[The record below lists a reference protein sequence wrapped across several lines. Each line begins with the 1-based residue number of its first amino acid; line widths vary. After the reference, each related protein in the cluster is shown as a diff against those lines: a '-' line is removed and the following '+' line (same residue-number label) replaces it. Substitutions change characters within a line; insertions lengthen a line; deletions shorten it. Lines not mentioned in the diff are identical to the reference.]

1 MFSSF
6 KTYKIPV
13 LYVCLS
19 VLYIVISDKIVL
31 SILGEPIHNFFIHAS
46 KAFIFIVVTG
56 LILYFIIRRDLASLH
71 KSHQALEEKEKQL
84 RESEQL
90 YRRLV
95 ELSPDMILVHK
106 QGTCLFVNCAG
117 ARMLGFDDPQ
127 ELIGQSIFDYIHP
140 DFHELVKERI
150 EKMMTHYQVVDHVEQ
165 QIIRRDGTIIDV
177 DVAATPIQYNN
188 QDAVMVV
195 VRDITDK
202 KKVEDALRKA
212 DTLSIAGSLAAGV
225 AHEIRNPLTVL
236 KGFIQL
242 FNKEGQT
249 HFPYTSIMLS
259 EVDRIELI
267 ISDFLMLSKPQLV
280 QFQKNKLSDIVGHTI
295 QLFETQAIMKNIQLI
310 FDSDSDLPLIEC
322 EANQLKQVF
331 INILKNALEAI
342 PTGGSIHVAIKKMD
356 TDHVMV
362 RISDNGIGISPE
374 KIKKLGE
381 PFYTTKE
388 KGTGLGLMVSYN
400 IIKNHKGHIE
410 VYSEPGQGTT
420 FEIILPISPQRY
432 KAKRVKDSE

>member
-1 MFSSF
+1 
-6 KTYKIPV
+6 
-13 LYVCLS
+13 
-19 VLYIVISDKIVL
+19 
-31 SILGEPIHNFFIHAS
+31 
-46 KAFIFIVVTG
+46 
-56 LILYFIIRRDLASLH
+56 
-71 KSHQALEEKEKQL
+71 
-84 RESEQL
+84 
-90 YRRLV
+90 
-95 ELSPDMILVHK
+95 
-106 QGTCLFVNCAG
+106 
-117 ARMLGFDDPQ
+117 
-127 ELIGQSIFDYIHP
+127 
-140 DFHELVKERI
+140 
-150 EKMMTHYQVVDHVEQ
+150 
-165 QIIRRDGTIIDV
+165 
-177 DVAATPIQYNN
+177 
-188 QDAVMVV
+188 
-195 VRDITDK
+195 
-202 KKVEDALRKA
+202 
-212 DTLSIAGSLAAGV
+212 
-225 AHEIRNPLTVL
+225 
-236 KGFIQL
+236 
-242 FNKEGQT
+242 
-249 HFPYTSIMLS
+249 
-259 EVDRIELI
+259 
-267 ISDFLMLSKPQLV
+267 MLSKPQLV

>member
-19 VLYIVISDKIVL
+19 VLYIVISDRIVL
-31 SILGEPIHNFFIHAS
+31 HILDEPFHNFFIHAS

-56 LILYFIIRRDLASLH
+56 LILYLIIRSDLASLR

-90 YRRLV
+90 YRCLV
-95 ELSPDMILVHK
+95 ELSPDMILVHR
-106 QGTCLFVNCAG
+106 QGTCLFVNRSG
-117 ARMLGFDDPQ
+117 ARMLDFDDPE

-150 EKMMTHYQVVDHVEQ
+150 EKMMRHHQVVDTVEQ

-177 DVAATPIQYNN
+177 DVASTPILYNN

-202 KKVEDALRKA
+202 KKAEDALRKA

-242 FNKEGQT
+242 FNKEG

-280 QFQKNKLSDIVGHTI
+280 QFQKNRLSDIVQHTI
-295 QLFETQAIMKNIQLI
+295 QLFETQAIMKNIQLK
-310 FDSDSDLPLIEC
+310 FDSDPDLPLIEC

-342 PTGGSIHVAIKKMD
+342 STGGSIHVSIKKMD
-356 TDHVMV
+356 TNHVAV
-362 RISDNGIGISPE
+362 RISDNGIGIPPE
-374 KIKKLGE
+374 KLKKLGE

-420 FEIILPISPQRY
+420 FEVILPISPPLH
-432 KAKRVKDSE
+432 KTKRVKDSE